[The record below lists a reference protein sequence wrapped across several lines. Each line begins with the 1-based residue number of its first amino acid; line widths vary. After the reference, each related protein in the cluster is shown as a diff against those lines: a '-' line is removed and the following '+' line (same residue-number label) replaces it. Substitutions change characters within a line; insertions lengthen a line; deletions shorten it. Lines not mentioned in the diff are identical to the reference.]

1 MTAEEFYLKD
11 NNIDK
16 VCNWKVKEKMIEFA
30 KYHVEQAL
38 KAASENVIIDGNKH
52 EYELDKESILNAY
65 PLDLI
70 K

>member
-1 MTAEEFYLKD
+1 MTAEEFCKERALTPYEYV
-11 NNIDK
+11 IDAL
-16 VCNWKVKEKMIEFA
+16 NDYA

-38 KAASENVIIDGNKH
+38 NEASKIFNEDYKH
-52 EYELDKESILNAY
+52 TKNSILNAY